1 MVNQVGIT
9 FFFIQGFLG
18 NSSLIKTLKSM
29 ISLSFSR
36 FLIIADGKNW
46 FSKEVRRKMS
56 TYDFW

>member
-9 FFFIQGFLG
+9 FFYIQGFLG

-29 ISLSFSR
+29 ISLSFSL

-56 TYDFW
+56 TSDFW